1 MMIYTSRLQAFNNK
15 PLCLTLDVVVVVLCG
30 RFISSISSSN

>member
-15 PLCLTLDVVVVVLCG
+15 PLCLTLDVVAVVVL
-30 RFISSISSSN
+30 RAVY